1 MRDNKE
7 ITILDFIMALLFL
20 AIWPLLCIIAMT

>member
-1 MRDNKE
+1 MRDNEE

-20 AIWPLLCIIAMT
+20 AIWPLLYVISMT